1 MSDCIFCKII
11 EKQIPSNIIY
21 EDDNTIAFDDIN
33 PKAPIHKLIIPK
45 LHIETINHIEPKHQL
60 LIGRLF
66 TAASKIAKQLNI
78 ADDGYRVLMN
88 CNKHG
93 GQEVY
98 HIHLHLIGGKQLAW
112 SPGT

>member
-1 MSDCIFCKII
+1 MSDCIFCKIVN
-11 EKQIPSNIIY
+11 KQIPAKIIY
-21 EDDNTIAFDDIN
+21 EDEHVIAFDDIN

-45 LHIETINHIEPKHQL
+45 QHIETINHIKPEDQE

-66 TAASKIAKQLNI
+66 TTASVIAKQLDI
-78 ADDGYRVLMN
+78 AESGYRVLMN

-98 HIHLHLIGGKQLAW
+98 HIHLHMIGGKQLSW
-112 SPGT
+112 NPGA